1 MRREEIERYRE
12 EMRQSMLELSKNGY
26 KCYMVDRD
34 GFLYGF
40 MVTPSDNVLC
50 VQRNVWAYRGWDFAF
65 QYVPSQKTGSGC
77 GCLEDPAPD
86 MSIETVQRAEKEGS
100 NFAYRLKAIRYKS
113 SEAWLKNYWKKE
125 ELIPVTAE

>member
-1 MRREEIERYRE
+1 MRQEEIERYRE

-34 GFLYGF
+34 GFLYGY
-40 MVTPSDNVLC
+40 MITPSDNVLC
-50 VQRNVWAYRGWDFAF
+50 VQRDNWAYRGWNFSF
-65 QYVPSQKTGSGC
+65 KYVPRKETGSGC
-77 GCLEDPAPD
+77 SCLEDPTPD

-100 NFAYRLKAIRYKS
+100 NFAYRLKATRYKS

-125 ELIPVTAE
+125 DLIPVTAE